1 MLCQLDDWLQEHSSL
16 LIFLSSLKKTVFIYD
31 CCDLFTKYLKNARC
45 DTVEVH
51 FILLLFTVIETHY
64 WTNCWIYDFFFCSF
78 KCWWLFSGFCE
89 LPSYFFFSVWY
100 MSVNCAFTCNL
111 LPYNVY
117 TYTSNCWINRSIITL
132 EPQPAFTTC
141 AGLFDS
147 ILNETG

>member
-1 MLCQLDDWLQEHSSL
+1 MSVRRLITGYSSL
-16 LIFLSSLKKTVFIYD
+16 LIFFSSLKKTVFIYN
-31 CCDLFTKYLKNARC
+31 CCDLFTKYLKHASC

-64 WTNCWIYDFFFCSF
+64 WTNCWIYDIIFLFFQVLMVIFRVLWTSI
-78 KCWWLFSGFCE
+78 L
-89 LPSYFFFSVWY
+89 FFFSVWY